1 MNNNYNDMA
10 ANWWA
15 KQIQQNRAEPI
26 TGLDLFKE
34 ELSSQIKSF
43 TNLHGSMVI
52 STYGARSNLLN
63 DIAVQSGILSYLIPS
78 GYEMRI
84 LFDNVSVYNSVGRLV
99 ARF

>member
-1 MNNNYNDMA
+1 MSNNYNDMA

-15 KQIQQNRAEPI
+15 DKIQQNQATPI
-26 TGLDLFKE
+26 TELDLFKE

-43 TNLHGSMVI
+43 TSIHGSMVI
-52 STYGARSNLLN
+52 STYGSPSILLN
-63 DIAVQSGILSYLIPS
+63 DIAVNVGIFTYLIPS

-84 LFDNVSVYNSVGRLV
+84 LFDSVSVYNSVGRLV